1 MAGFTLRFNIS
12 EVQKKSKEAQNSIHG
27 VTESL
32 KETNKFLKIVPRE
45 ASNAGEAI
53 TSSMR
58 SSRSSVDELNASFKS
73 LKSYL
78 QKAIPTIGVE
88 EAIRR
93 SITAYADYQTALNNM
108 GKLTD
113 QSFDEIDRKIR
124 SLDPT
129 LGSYTELMQGYY
141 QVISAGVTDSVKAM
155 ELLETASRAAKASGV
170 SQADTIKALTSLM
183 TGYAGQLRNS
193 ADAADTL
200 FAIERYGKTS
210 VQELVPYIGELSS
223 VARIAGVNIN
233 SLGAS
238 LSIITQTAGSTAT
251 ASTQVKALFLELTKE
266 SDNLKKILSDLGK
279 ENFQQLLSANSGDV
293 VKSLQAI
300 AAQAQKTGTS
310 FASLFGSQE
319 AQIAAKNLIDLA
331 SEYQKAL
338 EGVQQ
343 RAGAMTKA
351 FGTYAESLNGL
362 FATTQ
367 SLVSDLAV
375 HIGEAFG
382 GPATKGLE
390 SLNEAL
396 SFLTENFQ
404 SIETATAVL
413 ISSLAALTVA
423 RKADEAALLS
433 KTKATFADIAATKEQ
448 VVAQQQLRV
457 EVLKTEL
464 EAFKSDAVTKYGSN
478 LKRASAGVRET
489 IIADIKM
496 MEAEII
502 VAEKAAIELNSKSKI
517 LMATSGAASKAM
529 TGIKGAASS
538 LVSFMGGPVGI
549 ALTAAAGAV
558 AYLST
563 RQSEAEKA
571 AELHAQALD
580 SLKNASEKATEG
592 QGRLNEELSNAVLL
606 NRQIAQEKASEAF
619 SKQILS
625 IRQELAAFRD
635 DFTSASWG
643 INLDPTI
650 EETFVEQISELLSNF
665 EKGKVSADEFKN
677 SFSGIIFEIE
687 KAGLKGSDLDIVLR
701 NMFNDGIKNTIQYKN
716 TLDQTNLSLKEFLDR
731 LNGIEQASSQIST
744 NIVTSLSGI
753 NEALEKSR
761 LIAYTN
767 TLTTE
772 QRSVASFLQS
782 TFKDL
787 KPEQLK
793 QVLKGNF
800 QGFNENDAAALKEII
815 KNVSTPK
822 LKTSTKGTSEIDNA
836 KEKVQQLREEIDRL
850 NGTDVKAN
858 TDLSKTIRE
867 IESVGAKAKLS
878 GDEIK
883 KLKTD
888 YETAFKTSTLK
899 EFNKE
904 LLQAQGNTKE
914 LRTIEIVEAVNEW
927 TTRLKGLGLTE
938 TEVTAKTNQLRE
950 AMNLQSQIKDAQAAA
965 DFYRELA
972 QLSGNY
978 GRSQE
983 YVDQLLSL
991 QADNLIRNVGIT
1003 RELADEWLRLQ
1014 KIQNSREAWAG
1025 AYRAT
1030 QEYFSEATN
1039 LAQGFENLT
1048 TNAFSSM
1055 EDAIVAF
1062 ASTGKLSFSDMV
1074 NSMISDLIRLT
1085 VRANITGPLAGAL
1098 GSGLSNLFSDWSTNI
1113 KFNNLADSIVAG
1125 ATPSAHG
1132 NILSGAGISSYSN
1145 SIVSEP
1151 TLFGFDRL
1159 TPFARGGIMGE
1170 AGPEAVMPLVRTSGG
1185 NLGVRAEG
1193 TGNITPQINIQVI
1206 NQTGTDATAE
1216 VQQQRNAQGGIDVV
1230 VMLKREMASDIARG
1244 GVLDQTIRGRY
1255 GVKPVVRGR

>member
-1 MAGFTLRFNIS
+1 MALVVKVDVNEFNR
-12 EVQKKSKEAQNSIHG
+12 KMKEAQKSASNFSDTLDDAHQI
-27 VTESL
+27 
-32 KETNKFLKIVPRE
+32 LKIVPRE
-45 ASNAGEAI
+45 ASNAGTAI
-53 TSSMR
+53 SSSMH
-58 SSRSSVDELNASFKS
+58 SAKKSVDELASSFNS
-73 LKSYL
+73 LKSHL
-78 QKAIPTIGVE
+78 KKAIPTIGLE

-108 GKLTD
+108 GKLTE
-113 QSFDEIDRKIR
+113 QSFGEIDRQIR
-124 SLDPT
+124 ALDPT

-141 QVISAGVTDSVKAM
+141 QVISAGVTDSAKAM
-155 ELLETASRAAKASGV
+155 ELLETASKAAKSSGV
-170 SQADTIKALTSLM
+170 SQADTIKALTSLL
-183 TGYAGQLRNS
+183 TGYTGQLKSS
-193 ADAADTL
+193 ADAADVL
-200 FAIERYGKTS
+200 FTIERYGKTS

-223 VARIAGVNIN
+223 VARIAGVNVN

-238 LSIITQTAGSTAT
+238 LSVITQTAGSTAT

-266 SDNLKKILSDLGK
+266 SDNLKKVLSDLGK

-293 VKSLQAI
+293 VKSLQSI

-343 RAGAMTKA
+343 RAGAMSKA
-351 FGTYAESLNGL
+351 FGTYTESINGL
-362 FATTQ
+362 FSTTQ

-375 HIGEAFG
+375 QIGEAFG
-382 GPATKGLE
+382 GTATKGLD

-396 SFLTENFQ
+396 SFLTENFR
-404 SIETATAVL
+404 SVEMATAVL
-413 ISSLAALTVA
+413 VSSLAALTVA
-423 RKADEAALLS
+423 RKVDEAALLS
-433 KTKATFADIAATKEQ
+433 KTKATFSDIAATKEQ
-448 VVAQQQLRV
+448 AIAQQQLRI

-464 EAFKSDAVTKYGSN
+464 EAFKSDASSLYGAN
-478 LKRASAGVRET
+478 LKRASAGVREA
-489 IIADIKM
+489 IITDIKM

-502 VAEKAAIELNSKSKI
+502 VAEKAATELNAKSKL

-549 ALTAAAGAV
+549 ALTVAAGAV

-563 RQSEAEKA
+563 RQTEAEKA
-571 AELHAQALD
+571 AELHAQALG

-619 SKQILS
+619 SKQLLS

-635 DFTSASWG
+635 DFTSGSWG
-643 INLDPTI
+643 INLDSTI

-731 LNGIEQASSQIST
+731 LNGIEQASSQVST
-744 NIVTSLSGI
+744 NIVTSISGI
-753 NEALEKSR
+753 KDALAKSELVAFTNR
-761 LIAYTN
+761 LP
-767 TLTTE
+767 TE
-772 QRSVASFLQS
+772 MRSAASFLQS
-782 TFKDL
+782 SFKDF
-787 KPEQLK
+787 KPDQIGKL
-793 QVLKGNF
+793 LKGNF
-800 QGFNENDAAALKEII
+800 EGFSKEDAKDLQQIINNLK
-815 KNVSTPK
+815 TPK

-878 GDEIK
+878 GDEIN
-883 KLKTD
+883 KLKAD

-914 LRTIEIVEAVNEW
+914 LRAIEIVEAINEW
-927 TTRLKGLGLTE
+927 TTRLNGLGLTE

-950 AMNLQSQIKDAQAAA
+950 AMNLQSQIKDAEAAA
-965 DFYRELA
+965 NFYRELA
-972 QLSGNY
+972 ELSGNF

-983 YVDQLLSL
+983 FVDNVLAL

-1003 RELADEWLRLQ
+1003 RELADEWLRLK

-1030 QEYFSEATN
+1030 QQYFSKATN
-1039 LAQGFENLT
+1039 LASGFENLT
-1048 TNAFSSM
+1048 TNAASSI
-1055 EDAIVAF
+1055 EDAFVNMAK
-1062 ASTGKLSFSDMV
+1062 AGKLSFSDMV
-1074 NSMISDLIRLT
+1074 DSMISDLIRLT

-1098 GSGLSNLFSDWSTNI
+1098 SSGISRLFGPSTAGIDAMSSAMNINLTGFATGGVASPSWSLPSSGGLLTRPTYFHDGMNRGYATGGLS
-1113 KFNNLADSIVAG
+1113 VG
-1125 ATPSAHG
+1125 
-1132 NILSGAGISSYSN
+1132 
-1145 SIVSEP
+1145 
-1151 TLFGFDRL
+1151 
-1159 TPFARGGIMGE
+1159 GE
-1170 AGPEAVMPLVRTSGG
+1170 AGPEVFMPAKRMSDG
-1185 NLGVRAEG
+1185 NYGVRVQGMNSA
-1193 TGNITPQINIQVI
+1193 PQVNIQVI
-1206 NQTGTDATAE
+1206 NQTGTSSTAE
-1216 VQQQRNAQGGIDVV
+1216 VQRQPNSQGGVDVV
-1230 VMLKREMASDIARG
+1230 VLLKREVASDIARG
-1244 GVLDQTIRGRY
+1244 GVIDQTIRGRY
-1255 GVKPVVRGR
+1255 GISPMVRGR